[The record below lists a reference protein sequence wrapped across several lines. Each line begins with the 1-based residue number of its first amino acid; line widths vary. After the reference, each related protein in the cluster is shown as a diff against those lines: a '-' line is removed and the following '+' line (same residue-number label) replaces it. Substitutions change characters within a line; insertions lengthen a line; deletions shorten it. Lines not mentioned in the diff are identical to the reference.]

1 MPFQHRHFLD
11 LSQYGEGIV
20 HIAPG
25 ENMLVVLWIIAF
37 VYLWTNTEVYVL
49 LTLAFVFQEDRK

>member
-1 MPFQHRHFLD
+1 M
-11 LSQYGEGIV
+11 